1 LQICYAK
8 IATKRAKVK
17 IPANRLPKAT
27 NYYCF
32 SITKLPQKQRI
43 HTGIKNVFINKLN
56 TTKE

>member
-1 LQICYAK
+1 MLCK
-8 IATKRAKVK
+8 NATKPAKVK

-43 HTGIKNVFINKLN
+43 HTGIKNVFINELN